1 MSYIVQRGNAKVL
14 QEIGREIQGRRIEKG
29 KVA

>member
-1 MSYIVQRGNAKVL
+1 MSCIVQKGNAKVL
-14 QEIGREIQGRRIEKG
+14 QEIGHKIQGRRIEKG